1 MNRRASDRLESQ
13 LLAELHLGFSLAGL
27 PYHADETSADLI
39 VKMLELGT
47 AGTYLANSDQIDRC
61 MSAIINARRDRT

>member
-27 PYHADETSADLI
+27 PYHADETSADLLL
-39 VKMLELGT
+39 KMLELGV
-47 AGTYLANSDQIDRC
+47 AGFKLANRDQIDRYV
-61 MSAIINARRDRT
+61 SAINMRKVIA

>member
-27 PYHADETSADLI
+27 PYHDDETSADLLL
-39 VKMLELGT
+39 KMLELGT
-47 AGTYLANSDQIDRC
+47 AGFKFVNRGQIDRC
-61 MSAIINARRDRT
+61 VSAINMRKVIA